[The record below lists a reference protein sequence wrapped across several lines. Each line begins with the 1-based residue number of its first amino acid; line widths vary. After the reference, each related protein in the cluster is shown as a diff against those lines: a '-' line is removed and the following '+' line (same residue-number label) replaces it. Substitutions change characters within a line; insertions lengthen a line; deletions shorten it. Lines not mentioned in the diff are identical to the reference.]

1 MDSYFSMY
9 VCSPYSYVAGRINE
23 FGNSIYGMRFG
34 DIHDDKV
41 CITGRHQESCH
52 LLVLKIWMF
61 CPTAVFSLKWG
72 PSLGPLIPKFWASLY
87 PCLSSDLFC
96 RVFQPGNLLEFGTS
110 FSCRCWHLWRC
121 CLGRLHGR
129 LSIIQRLV
137 DFAFLN
143 FCLSSSLNGS
153 LTTHLVL
160 YAGCWELL
168 WVACPLSLISGS
180 SRRGTSTL
188 NLVWH

>member
-1 MDSYFSMY
+1 M
-9 VCSPYSYVAGRINE
+9 
-23 FGNSIYGMRFG
+23 FG
-34 DIHDDKV
+34 
-41 CITGRHQESCH
+41 
-52 LLVLKIWMF
+52 
-61 CPTAVFSLKWG
+61 PTAVFLKWG
-72 PSLGPLIPKFWASLY
+72 PPLGPLIPKFWASLY

-96 RVFQPGNLLEFGTS
+96 RVFQPGNLLEFSTS
-110 FSCRCWHLWRC
+110 FSCRCWNLWRF

-143 FCLSSSLNGS
+143 FHLSSSLKGN

-160 YAGCWELL
+160 YAGCLELL
-168 WVACPLSLISGS
+168 WMGCPLSLFSGF

-188 NLVWH
+188 NLVWHLNWCAMLISLVVFGTCHLTPSVMWHSLLVRVIHSLLGIRSCKVFTS